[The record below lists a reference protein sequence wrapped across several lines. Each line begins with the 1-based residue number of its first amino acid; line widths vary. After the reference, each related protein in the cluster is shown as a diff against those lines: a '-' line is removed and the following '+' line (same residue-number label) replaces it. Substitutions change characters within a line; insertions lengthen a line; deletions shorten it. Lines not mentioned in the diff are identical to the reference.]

1 MADRQS
7 GATALT
13 ELELAAVATYFEGD
27 AAFYQVFRDSAV
39 AQFPVDLQQGDAAE
53 LAGDAQALRRAAHTL
68 KGVLLTLG
76 YAELSA
82 FAKGVEQAA
91 QQSPWED
98 SVAGWRELRAR
109 MVSTFSLQP

>member
-7 GATALT
+7 GSPALT

-27 AAFYQVFRDSAV
+27 AEFYQVFRDSAV
-39 AQFPVDLQQGDAAE
+39 AQFPVDLQQGDKAE

-76 YAELSA
+76 YSELSN

-91 QQSPWED
+91 QHAAWQEA
-98 SVAGWRELRAR
+98 VAGWRELRAR